1 MKKII
6 TKAAFAA
13 ILAFGANPLYAGP
26 GHDHD
31 HGHNHSHTKVNEAQA
46 KKIAIKELKR
56 YVAAGKLDMSWKDV
70 PVKSVEQKIFHSM
83 PEWVFTFNNPQEPK
97 QEQHNL
103 YIFINQY
110 GEMTGANFTGE

>member
-6 TKAAFAA
+6 TKAVFSS

-31 HGHNHSHTKVNEAQA
+31 HGHSHSHTKVNEAQA
-46 KKIAIKELKR
+46 KKIAEQQLNH
-56 YVAAGKLDMSWKDV
+56 YVLDGKLDKSWKDV
-70 PVKSVEQKIFHSM
+70 PVKSVKQQTYQGSL
-83 PEWVFTFNNPQEPK
+83 EWAFTFNNPNEPK

-110 GEMTGANFTGE
+110 GEMTGANFSGE